1 MTPTETKS
9 PSALLKLLGVGFGI
23 AVTIGGTIGTGIL
36 RRPGTIAQELGDP
49 WLILS
54 VWLIVGLYA
63 LLGSLSVIEL
73 GTMLP
78 KAGAW
83 YVFARRAFGDFAGF
97 LIGIASWFGSIA
109 AMAFGA
115 SVMGEYLA
123 LLFPALS
130 GSIRLV
136 AVFILV
142 LFVAFHWLG
151 VGLASKA
158 QEVMSFL
165 KAVGLLLFVVVCY
178 AYTPDQPLDFSADNS
193 LPIQG
198 SLVVALLAA
207 LQSVFY
213 TYDGWHTAAY
223 FTEEDVNP
231 SKNLPRSMMSGVLL
245 IVAIYLLVNLA
256 LFHVLPMREL
266 AGSKLAAADAIQR
279 IYGPASARAVT
290 ALLMISIMGI
300 INAQIMFNPR
310 VLFAISRDGLF
321 SRTFATVNRGGTPGA
336 AMLLTAGLSIL
347 MILTGSYGRF
357 SDIASFFFVLCYA
370 SGFASL
376 IRLRQSEPNLP
387 RPFRAWGYPVVTW
400 VLLLAS
406 LAFLVGVIIG
416 DRVSSA
422 YAIGFLLL
430 CYPTYRVV
438 KRLNR

>member
-1 MTPTETKS
+1 MTSSEPKS
-9 PSALLKLLGVGFGI
+9 SSALLKLLGVGFGI

-49 WLILS
+49 WLILL
-54 VWLIVGLYA
+54 VWVLVGLFA

-97 LIGIASWFGSIA
+97 LIGIASWFGSVS

-123 LLFPALS
+123 LIFPVLS
-130 GSIRLV
+130 GYVRLIGVGILV
-136 AVFILV
+136 A
-142 LFVAFHWLG
+142 FVAFHWLG
-151 VGLASKA
+151 VRLASQA

-165 KAVGLLLFVVVCY
+165 KAVGLLAFVLVCF
-178 AYTPDQPLDFSADNS
+178 AYEPDVPLDFSEANKI
-193 LPIQG
+193 PVQG
-198 SLVVALLAA
+198 SLIVALLAA

-231 SKNLPRSMMSGVLL
+231 NKNLPRSMMGGVLL
-245 IVAIYLLVNLA
+245 IIAIYLLVNLA
-256 LFHVLPMREL
+256 LFHVLPINEL
-266 AGSKLAAADAIQR
+266 AASKLPAADAIQR

-290 ALLMISIMGI
+290 GLLLISILGI

-321 SRTFATVNRGGTPGA
+321 SRRFATVNAGGTPGA
-336 AMLLTAGLSIL
+336 AMLLTAGLSCV

-357 SDIASFFFVLCYA
+357 SDIASFFFVLCYF

-376 IRLRQSEPNLP
+376 IRLRQTEPNLP

-416 DRVSSA
+416 DQTSSLYAVVFLALSYPA
-422 YAIGFLLL
+422 YRL
-430 CYPTYRVV
+430 V
-438 KRLNR
+438 KRWNA